1 MAKNIDFIFE
11 SAVLNHALKNIKVPK
26 NSDVES
32 IRESIMVLM
41 EASEETTSKASD
53 KSASIKDM
61 IKSFIDRIKKLYGD
75 IASYIKESTEAFK
88 EKIDTIF
95 KNYRR
100 FINNNRDDITKR
112 YSELKDKMNIEG
124 YLYNFDSLRK
134 VTGMGIS
141 FINNLQTLVQKV
153 KLFVFGKHNF
163 FSKNTFSSL
172 NSIDNI
178 DLEGMKALS
187 KELDAILSTE
197 NVARTYKKS
206 SKDLIGVECEN
217 ETDFSNTIK
226 NKLRGENKTRK
237 LAEYDLD
244 MILKTLANYTETSD
258 VIKKGIELANKMNK
272 FTNVV
277 NKVMKPNE
285 DSEYQRVK
293 YDVIGKLERMFRL
306 GSRFEIVY
314 YTSVLT
320 VFKER
325 SSLYYNICKSLIKS

>member
-1 MAKNIDFIFE
+1 MTGNIEFIVE
-11 SAVLNHALKNIKVPK
+11 STVLNHALKNIRIPK
-26 NSDVES
+26 DTNMES
-32 IRESIMVLM
+32 IRESLTILL
-41 EASEETTSKASD
+41 EASEENANTDND
-53 KSASIKDM
+53 KKTNIKEL
-61 IKSFIDRIKKLYGD
+61 IKSFIERVKKLYGD
-75 IASYIKESTEAFK
+75 ISAYIKEQVESFK

-100 FINNNRDDITKR
+100 FVNNNRDDITKR

-134 VTGMGIS
+134 VTGTGIS
-141 FINNLQTLVQKV
+141 FINNLQTLMQKV
-153 KLFVFGKHNF
+153 KLAIFGKHNF

-197 NVARTYKKS
+197 NVARAYKKS

-217 ETDFSNTIK
+217 ETDFSNAIK
-226 NKLRGENKTRK
+226 SKLRGENKTRK
-237 LAEYDLD
+237 LGEYDLD

-258 VIKKGIELANKMNK
+258 IIKKGIELATKMNK
-272 FTNVV
+272 FTDVI

-285 DSEYQRVK
+285 DSEYQKVK
-293 YDVIGKLERMFRL
+293 YDVLGKLERMFRL

-320 VFKER
+320 IFKER

>member
-1 MAKNIDFIFE
+1 MTDINFIVE
-11 SAVLNHALKNIKVPK
+11 STALNHAIKSIRVPK
-26 NSDVES
+26 ESNPES
-32 IRESIMVLM
+32 IRESLTILL
-41 EASEETTSKASD
+41 EAVDDTKDNKE
-53 KSASIKDM
+53 KSTNIKDM
-61 IKSFIDRIKKLYGD
+61 IKAFIERINKLYLD
-75 IASYIKESTEAFK
+75 IAAYIKETTESFK
-88 EKIDTIF
+88 EKIDAIF

-100 FINNNRDDITKR
+100 FVTNNRDEITKR

-134 VTGMGIS
+134 VTGTGIS
-141 FINNLQTLVQKV
+141 FINNLQTLVQKI
-153 KLFVFGKHNF
+153 KLAIFGKHNF

-178 DLEGMKALS
+178 DLEGLKALS

-206 SKDLIGVECEN
+206 SKDLIGIECEN
-217 ETDFSNTIK
+217 ETDFSNAIK
-226 NKLRGENKTRK
+226 SKLRGENKTRK

-244 MILKTLANYTETSD
+244 MILKSLANYTETSD
-258 VIKKGIELANKMNK
+258 IIKKGIELANKMNK
-272 FTNVV
+272 FTDVL
-277 NKVMKPNE
+277 NKVLKPNE
-285 DSEYQRVK
+285 DSEYQKVK

-325 SSLYYNICKSLIKS
+325 STLYYNICKSLIKS